1 LAAGQRIISG
11 RTESGRANVND
22 QRDQFDEVNQ
32 PDEAFALDA
41 FKRECKLSLDAF
53 CNLHGRAFLL
63 LQRSANKSRLQ
74 VPERPSRTLVTRAPS
89 NSQELPPSRY
99 LVFPVRKTERSLI
112 ARFYA
117 VGQTRN
123 NDIVIRD
130 VSISKF
136 HAFFLD
142 ANDGGFLLQDARSTN
157 GTFVNG
163 VRVPRQGQGEPIALA
178 PGDQIRFGT
187 VELSFVDAEMF
198 RELVAR
204 VFELS

>member
-1 LAAGQRIISG
+1 
-11 RTESGRANVND
+11 VNEE
-22 QRDQFDEVNQ
+22 RDQFDEVNQ
-32 PDEAFALDA
+32 PDEVFALDA

-63 LQRSANKSRLQ
+63 LQRSPNKSRLQ
-74 VPERPSRTLVTRAPS
+74 VPERPSRTLVTRAAPI
-89 NSQELPPSRY
+89 SQDLPPSRY

-130 VSISKF
+130 VSVSKF
-136 HAFFLD
+136 HAFFQD
-142 ANDGGFLLQDARSTN
+142 GDDGGFLLQDARSTN

-163 VRVPRQGQGEPIALA
+163 ARVPRQGQGDPVALK
-178 PGDQIRFGT
+178 PGDQVRFGN
-187 VELSFVDAEMF
+187 VELTFADAAMF
-198 RELVAR
+198 RELVAG
-204 VFELS
+204 VFDPP